1 MRCKITEKYRIYGL
15 SASYFCARCWRT
27 CNRLYA
33 NNLQTHMQKAAFR
46 NVKDGKLQRKRPPFA
61 GPKAAFCKTADKNR
75 ETHRQQRARQTL
87 MKNNTSAI
95 LLSARHGVIN
105 TERPLKTSRTKRKTK
120 NDYKRQRHTI
130 HSEGRKTQARTLEIT
145 WVRCKTHRQSS
156 NFKLSERG
164 MTITN

>member
-15 SASYFCARCWRT
+15 SASYFCASRRPAR
-27 CNRLYA
+27 NILID
-33 NNLQTHMQKAAFR
+33 NHLQTALRKAVFR
-46 NVKDGKLQRKRPPFA
+46 LAKDGKLQRKRPPFA
-61 GPKAAFCKTADKNR
+61 GQKAAFCKTADKHR
-75 ETHRQQRARQTL
+75 ETHRQQRARQPL
-87 MKNNTSAI
+87 MKNNTSEV
-95 LLSARHGVIN
+95 LLYARHGVIN

-130 HSEGRKTQARTLEIT
+130 HGEGRKTQARTQEIT
-145 WVRCKTHRQSS
+145 WVRCKIHRQSS